1 MKIEQKIEQI
11 IYKIIGEKNTEL
23 NLSMEKSL
31 KTNIVG
37 GKSQLDSLGVFSFVL
52 ELEKIIEN
60 EFKID
65 LTLINDD
72 FINDSSNHL
81 DNVKK
86 LKLFLIK
93 EVSKKTV

>member
-11 IYKIIGEKNTEL
+11 IYKIIGEKNNEL

>member
-1 MKIEQKIEQI
+1 MTSKLNTS
-11 IYKIIGEKNTEL
+11 IIGEKNTEL

-65 LTLINDD
+65 LTLISDD
-72 FINDSSNHL
+72 FINDSSDHL

-93 EVSKKTV
+93 EVSKKIV

>member
-65 LTLINDD
+65 LTLISDD
-72 FINDSSNHL
+72 FINDSSDHL

-93 EVSKKTV
+93 EVSKK